1 MRELTFESGVVSYS
15 LNGKCE
21 IRFNPADEMFFNRF
35 FDALDQLTKIQEE
48 YGKRPAS
55 DTPAERFEAARAR
68 DKAMQDI
75 IDGLFNAPVCDNAFD
90 GVSVCAF
97 ADGLPVWM
105 NLMFA
110 VMDEI
115 LDNLDETE
123 KKINPRIAKYT
134 EKYQKYAA
142 KYHK

>member
-1 MRELTFESGVVSYS
+1 MKELSFDTGLVSYN

-21 IRFNPADEMFFNRF
+21 VRFNPADEMFFNRF
-35 FDALDQLTKIQEE
+35 FDALDTLTGIQEE
-48 YGKRPAS
+48 YSKRPAPEK
-55 DTPAERFEAARAR
+55 PAERFETARER
-68 DKAMQDI
+68 DGKMQEV
-75 IDGLFNAPVCDNAFD
+75 IDGLFNAPVCENVFD

-97 ADGLPVWM
+97 ADGFPVWL
-105 NLMFA
+105 NLMFS
-110 VMDEI
+110 VMDEV
-115 LDNLDETE
+115 LENLDETE